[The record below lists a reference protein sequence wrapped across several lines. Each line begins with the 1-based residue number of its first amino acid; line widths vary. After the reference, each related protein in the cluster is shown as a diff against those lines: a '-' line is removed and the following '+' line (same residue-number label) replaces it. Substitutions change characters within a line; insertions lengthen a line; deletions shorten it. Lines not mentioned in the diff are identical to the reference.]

1 MSGLSNTGNTVL
13 NLLFTRSGTFCYTPS
28 VFYEAEMTP
37 TLPPTVCLDGSAV
50 RRIREENKLTQLYVA
65 KVVGVTTDTISRWE
79 NNRYP
84 SIKRENALR
93 LAEAL
98 EAPVEDILQGGT
110 GVCMMPEPA
119 LPPRRLIHRA
129 LPIFLVLFAVAA
141 GYFFVQRQ
149 QSPADSLMAERLL
162 PGFAAPGSVIPVQV
176 RLEAGS
182 GMKGFILREHFP
194 PGWKLIEASP
204 PPSSLDNE
212 EGTARWIV
220 KPGEERR
227 LIAYLVKV
235 AHAAELGKVG
245 TFNGEVIA
253 NPNGRNSPSPVTG
266 ATQLHIAPF
275 QWADLNGDNV
285 IDDSEMLQA
294 SDTVDRMKDIHL
306 NWRQLEEIWDAGGY
320 RWDERREQ
328 FVPHRVLNPSP

>member
-1 MSGLSNTGNTVL
+1 
-13 NLLFTRSGTFCYTPS
+13 
-28 VFYEAEMTP
+28 MTP
-37 TLPPTVCLDGSAV
+37 TLPPTVCLDGAAV
-50 RRIREENKLTQLYVA
+50 RRIREEKKLTQLYVA

-110 GVCMMPEPA
+110 GICTMAEPV
-119 LPPRRLIHRA
+119 LPRRRRLYRVVP
-129 LPIFLVLFAVAA
+129 LFLVVLLLAA
-141 GYFFVQRQ
+141 TYVFFQRQ
-149 QSPADSLMAERLL
+149 QPPADMLPAERVL

-176 RLEAGS
+176 RLEAGAE
-182 GMKGFILREHFP
+182 MKGFILREHFP

-227 LIAYLVKV
+227 LIAYLLRVD
-235 AHAAELGKVG
+235 AAVNLGTQAKF
-245 TFNGEVIA
+245 TGEVVA
-253 NPNGRNSPSPVTG
+253 NPNGRNAPSGVSG
-266 ATQLHIAPF
+266 DAWIRLERF
-275 QWADLNGDNV
+275 QWADLDGDNV
-285 IDDSEMLQA
+285 IDDAEMLQA
-294 SDTVDRMKDIHL
+294 SETVDRLTGVHID
-306 NWRQLEEIWDAGGY
+306 WEQLEEIWDAGSY
-320 RWDERREQ
+320 RWDEKKDQ
-328 FVPHRVLNPSP
+328 LVPQKPLNPSP